1 MPSTGKTP
9 ILYALGSNGSG
20 QLGIGHDQDVSI
32 PRQVLFS
39 PPDASPTS
47 PIIRVAAGGN
57 HTLLL
62 AADGTLYR
70 AGDASAGACGP
81 SATSSA
87 GAGAGVDPVTTSHV
101 ARRVA
106 SLGGDAPVQLAA
118 ATWEASVIVQRRQTR
133 GDDDDADDA
142 IVSTFGAGAKGE
154 LGLGQ
159 FIIRTPTISRVST
172 SSFPPAGVSVV
183 DLAAS
188 MSHVVAVLSNGTAW
202 GWGSGRKGQLG
213 ADAAKATADGVVHE
227 PRRIEGVGFPVARAV
242 CGREFTVL
250 FGGPGPDEGG
260 EVLVL
265 GADKAGV
272 RSSAPARVA
281 GWRDVGASWGGVY
294 VLRGDGTLLS
304 WGKDD
309 HGQLAPAGLPPLA
322 KMAVGSEHV
331 VALTEDGDV
340 LSWGWGE
347 HGNCGPQVENGDV
360 KGRWNTIASKKYIP
374 PGSDIVAIGAGCA
387 TSWVSLEM
395 ASEP

>member
-1 MPSTGKTP
+1 MTSNGRSP

-39 PPDASPTS
+39 PPDAAPAS
-47 PIIRVAAGGN
+47 PITRIAAGGN

-81 SATSSA
+81 SSA
-87 GAGAGVDPVTTSHV
+87 DEDPVATPNV

-106 SLGGDAPVQLAA
+106 SLGDDASVQLAA
-118 ATWEASVIVQRRQTR
+118 ATWEASIIVQRRQAQ
-133 GDDDDADDA
+133 DDHDNAA
-142 IVSTFGAGAKGE
+142 VVVSTFGAGAKGE

-159 FIIRTPTISRVST
+159 FIIRTPSISRVSSSSS
-172 SSFPPAGVSVV
+172 SSFPPAGASVV

-188 MSHVVAVLSNGTAW
+188 MGHVVSVLSDGTAW

-213 ADAAKATADGVVHE
+213 AADTAAAADGVVHE

-250 FGGPGPDEGG
+250 FGRPDGGG

-272 RSSAPARVA
+272 RSSAPARVV

-309 HGQLAPAGLPPLA
+309 HGQLAPPGLPRLA

-387 TSWVSLEM
+387 TSWISLEM

>member
-1 MPSTGKTP
+1 MTASGNTHV
-9 ILYALGSNGSG
+9 LYALGSNGSG

-32 PRQVLFS
+32 PREVLF
-39 PPDASPTS
+39 PPGSEPSS
-47 PIIRVAAGGN
+47 PIVSIAAGGN

-70 AGDASAGACGP
+70 AGDASTGACGP
-81 SATSSA
+81 FATGPSGGKTA
-87 GAGAGVDPVTTSHV
+87 PV
-101 ARRVA
+101 AREVA
-106 SLGGDAPVQLAA
+106 LPRAAEGVATAAPVRFIA
-118 ATWEASVIVQRRQTR
+118 ATWEASAVVQ
-133 GDDDDADDA
+133 DDAQA
-142 IVSTFGAGAKGE
+142 RAAVVSTFGAGAKGE

-159 FIIRTPTISRVST
+159 FIVRTPSASRT
-172 SSFPPAGVSVV
+172 PGFPPPGAEVV
-183 DLAAS
+183 DLAAC
-188 MSHVVAVLSNGTAW
+188 MGHAVVVLSDGEAW

-213 ADAAKATADGVVHE
+213 AGVDGVAYE
-227 PRRIEGVGFPVARAV
+227 PRRLEGVGFPVARAV

-250 FGGPGPDEGG
+250 FGSSEGG

-272 RSSAPARVA
+272 RSSAPGSVA

-294 VLRGDGTLLS
+294 VLKSDGTLLS

-309 HGQLAPAGLPPLA
+309 HGQLAPDGLPRLV

-331 VALTEDGDV
+331 VAMTEDGDV

-374 PGSDIVAIGAGCA
+374 PGSDITAIGAGCA
-387 TSWVSLEM
+387 TSWISIEM
-395 ASEP
+395 ASQT